1 MSRQNVEVVR
11 RLHAAGMRLD
21 VEAFVECCHPELEWE
36 ENTPFY
42 PGLRSRYLGHE
53 GAREWFTDALVE
65 PWSEMRLERLEFLE
79 ADQDHAVVDFVFAA
93 RGRTSGVETRLRIWQ
108 VFWFREGKITK
119 RQLFSAEAE
128 ALEAVGLRE

>member
-79 ADQDHAVVDFVFAA
+79 ADQDHAVVDFVLPP
-93 RGRTSGVETRLRIWQ
+93 GPWESLRIP
-108 VFWFREGKITK
+108 RSRAGSPLLK
-119 RQLFSAEAE
+119 RIRRSAP
-128 ALEAVGLRE
+128 VRIRT